1 MIMEGKCDWSVDQ
14 QLEVLKRDYLGMRY
28 TVSFDKYVL
37 SGIAEGLTITETMN
51 FVDWEDA
58 CDWGIVGV
66 AYIKIQFGRMQS
78 KLDDRIIARQ
88 SLLITAEVVVF
99 VGP

>member
-58 CDWGIVGV
+58 CDWAGKVTRNVNVPYVILEM
-66 AYIKIQFGRMQS
+66 R
-78 KLDDRIIARQ
+78 
-88 SLLITAEVVVF
+88 
-99 VGP
+99 GPNGEKEMF

>member
-37 SGIAEGLTITETMN
+37 SGIAEGLTITE
-51 FVDWEDA
+51 
-58 CDWGIVGV
+58 
-66 AYIKIQFGRMQS
+66 K
-78 KLDDRIIARQ
+78 
-88 SLLITAEVVVF
+88 
-99 VGP
+99 

>member
-28 TVSFDKYVL
+28 TGSFDKYVL

-51 FVDWEDA
+51 FVGWEDA
-58 CDWGIVGV
+58 CDWAGKVTMNVNVPYVILEM
-66 AYIKIQFGRMQS
+66 R
-78 KLDDRIIARQ
+78 
-88 SLLITAEVVVF
+88 
-99 VGP
+99 GPNGEKEMF

>member
-28 TVSFDKYVL
+28 TVTFDKYVL
-37 SGIAEGLTITETMN
+37 SGIAEGLPITETMN

-58 CDWGIVGV
+58 CDWAGKVTMNVNVPYVILEM
-66 AYIKIQFGRMQS
+66 R
-78 KLDDRIIARQ
+78 
-88 SLLITAEVVVF
+88 
-99 VGP
+99 GPNGEKEMF